1 MARMSAGRA
10 VIESLRA
17 EEVRYVYGIV
27 GSCMI
32 EIIDELHDRQD
43 IAWVGTRHEQG
54 AAHMAD
60 GYARVS
66 GKVGVCM
73 ATNGPGA
80 TNLTT

>member
-17 EEVRYVYGIV
+17 EDVRYVYGIV

-32 EIIDELHDRQD
+32 EVMDDLHDRKD
-43 IAWVGTRHEQG
+43 IAWIGTRHEQG
-54 AAHMAD
+54 ASHMAD

-66 GKVGVCM
+66 GKAGV
-73 ATNGPGA
+73 
-80 TNLTT
+80 